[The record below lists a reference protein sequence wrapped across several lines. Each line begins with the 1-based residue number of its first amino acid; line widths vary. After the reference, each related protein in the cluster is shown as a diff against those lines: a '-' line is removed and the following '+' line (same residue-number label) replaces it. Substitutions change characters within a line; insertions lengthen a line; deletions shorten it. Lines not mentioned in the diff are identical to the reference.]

1 MALVEGTGAGGG
13 QKSPK
18 KKKPLSQAEYAVK
31 FAEQTEKEAKRA
43 AFERQYR
50 KAEQAYRSRYTNLE
64 WKSPEYSATEDYNKS
79 LRDAEK
85 YGFRGYVGTEETI
98 QMGRAAYK
106 RDTAP
111 DVPKPVL
118 DLFNATM
125 GEVPQIVRDWVKQN
139 GVKIY
144 VEGVS
149 QRPFSSARYTDK
161 DVEGIAEMGIPT
173 SSTVGTAVTKA
184 VKTVAAG
191 LVGAEASTG
200 VTIALSASEYAE
212 MRKMKPKE
220 RDKYWS
226 YVLLH
231 ELGHVLDDQVG
242 RRGSASEG
250 WNRINERKR
259 RAPQAKGDFTVDPR
273 VTPAGSGYAVYE
285 TPGLDPFLLNK
296 GSPLY
301 AQNQGKGVKIQRAEA
316 FAEAFANYMV
326 PEWRANMDPAQR
338 NFMDALIGDLVPKKT
353 ERQRKTRGSQMNM
366 LEEVRLRLRRVKKL
380 VDMMGVQ
387 NITRDSIID
396 AIEADE

>member
-1 MALVEGTGAGGG
+1 
-13 QKSPK
+13 
-18 KKKPLSQAEYAVK
+18 
-31 FAEQTEKEAKRA
+31 
-43 AFERQYR
+43 
-50 KAEQAYRSRYTNLE
+50 
-64 WKSPEYSATEDYNKS
+64 
-79 LRDAEK
+79 
-85 YGFRGYVGTEETI
+85 
-98 QMGRAAYK
+98 MGRAAYK
-106 RDTAP
+106 RDIAP

-226 YVLLH
+226 YYSCTNSVTSSMTKSA
-231 ELGHVLDDQVG
+231 VVG
-242 RRGSASEG
+242 RPPRREQ
-250 WNRINERKR
+250 NHERKLES
-259 RAPQAKGDFTVDPR
+259 PQASGFVVDAKVPPLAR
-273 VTPAGSGYAVYE
+273 LMTFSK
-285 TPGLDPFLLNK
+285 TPGLTHSSSTKVRLCTPRIR
-296 GSPLY
+296 
-301 AQNQGKGVKIQRAEA
+301 VRASSTASEA